1 MRPIAMVPPRHP
13 GAQDRILVTVPPSI
27 RHDSCVEFHVVRQ
40 GCRSRM
46 EEQMRG
52 ATFLVAVVGAVT
64 VLLSTMTPAHAWY
77 DQWGRWH
84 PNHRWG
90 PPGPPP
96 PGYYYRP
103 PPPPVYYAPPAYY
116 RPPPPVYG
124 YGPGVSI
131 GVRIP

>member
-1 MRPIAMVPPRHP
+1 
-13 GAQDRILVTVPPSI
+13 
-27 RHDSCVEFHVVRQ
+27 
-40 GCRSRM
+40 
-46 EEQMRG
+46 MRG
-52 ATFLVAVVGAVT
+52 ATILVAIAGAI
-64 VLLSTMTPAHAWY
+64 TMLIGTISPAKAWY

-84 PNHRWG
+84 PNRRYY
-90 PPGPPP
+90 PP

>member
-1 MRPIAMVPPRHP
+1 
-13 GAQDRILVTVPPSI
+13 
-27 RHDSCVEFHVVRQ
+27 
-40 GCRSRM
+40 M
-46 EEQMRG
+46 EEVMRG
-52 ATFLVAVVGAVT
+52 ATFLVAIAGAIT
-64 VLLSTMTPAHAWY
+64 VLMGTMSPAHAWW
-77 DQWGRWH
+77 DRWH
-84 PNHRWG
+84 HWHPDRWG
-90 PPGPPP
+90 PPGPP